1 MRYIIKTKISSYPP
15 RVARLLL
22 LLSALSGL
30 TGCSYFVS
38 SATGDFSERLKQTIL
53 AQNDPETVAEAL
65 PAYLLMLEASAA
77 GDQDDESLM
86 FANANLYTA
95 YLGLLPDDPVRKPR
109 LSRKGLD
116 FALRGICLHKR
127 DWCDLQQQPITDM
140 PALLAQAEK
149 RDTDSLYSVATAWST
164 WIQANKSDWNA
175 IAQLAQVKQIMQQVI
190 ELDETYK
197 QGSAHVYLA
206 VMESLLPET
215 LGGNPGLAKHHFQ
228 RALELS
234 PENLMINVLYA
245 KHYARMIFDRQLHD
259 TLLKTTLTAQA
270 AAPGLTLINTLAQ
283 QQAQQLLDSANDYF

>member
-1 MRYIIKTKISSYPP
+1 MPRAMRIP
-15 RVARLLL
+15 LLL
-22 LLSALSGL
+22 CALSGL
-30 TGCSYFVS
+30 SGCGYFIS

-77 GDQDDESLM
+77 GDRDDESLL

-95 YLGLLPDDPVRKPR
+95 YLGLLPDDPIRKPR

-116 FALRGICLHKR
+116 FALSGICIHKR
-127 DWCDLQQQPITDM
+127 DWCDLQQYPATEM
-140 PALLAQAEK
+140 PALLALAEHG
-149 RDTDSLYSVATAWST
+149 DVDSLYSLATAWST

-175 IAQLAQVKQIMQQVI
+175 VAQLAQVKQIMQKVL

-197 QGSAHVYLA
+197 EGSAHVYLA

-215 LGGNPGLAKHHFQ
+215 LGGKPELAQQHFQ
-228 RALELS
+228 RAIDLS
-234 PENLMINVLYA
+234 PNNLMINVLYA
-245 KHYARMIFDRQLHD
+245 KHYARMIFDRELHD
-259 TLLKTTLTAQA
+259 KLLKTTLTARTA
-270 AAPGLTLINTLAQ
+270 SPGLTLINTLAQ

>member
-1 MRYIIKTKISSYPP
+1 MNPINN
-15 RVARLLL
+15 VAFFSARAARTLTI
-22 LLSALSGL
+22 LSILSGMS
-30 TGCSYFVS
+30 GCSYFVS

-53 AQNDPETVAEAL
+53 AQNDPETVIEAL
-65 PAYLLMLEASAA
+65 PAYLLMLEASAS

-95 YLGLLPDDPVRKPR
+95 YLGLLPDDPIRKPR

-116 FALRGICLHKR
+116 FALRGICLHKQ
-127 DWCDLQQQPITDM
+127 DWCDLQQQPITAM
-140 PALLAQAEK
+140 PALLAQAEN
-149 RDTDSLYSVATAWST
+149 DDIDSLYSVASAWST

-175 IAQLAQVKQIMQQVI
+175 IAQLAQVKQIMQKVI

-197 QGSAHVYLA
+197 AGSAHVYLA
-206 VMESLLPET
+206 VMESLIPET
-215 LGGNPGLAKHHFQ
+215 LGGKPELAKQHFQ

-234 PENLMINVLYA
+234 PKNLMINVLYA
-245 KHYARMIFDRQLHD
+245 KHYARMIFDRELHD
-259 TLLKTTLTAQA
+259 KLLKTTLTAQA